1 MRLLP
6 LVLLSLLAAC
16 AIFPPSAP
24 DFSSIGKIY
33 DSSGRYG
40 TASVVGFFT
49 DGFLVLTCYHVVRI
63 ESSETPV
70 PLATGLTLV
79 LGGRSILDG
88 TVVWFDQE
96 ADTALVFF
104 ETDLRPDL
112 LELTAEDPEPYTR
125 GYAAG
130 YPLGMDS
137 LVVGDVLFQ
146 TSPDRITH
154 LTGPGASGGPV
165 FDENGKVCGIVY
177 SIRWPLVRSGF
188 GGKAMFGWI
197 TRISPLDS
205 VIEHLRTL

>member
-1 MRLLP
+1 MRLLS

-16 AIFPPSAP
+16 AIFPTSVP

-33 DSSGRYG
+33 NYEGRYG
-40 TASVVGFFT
+40 TASVVGFST

-79 LGGRSILDG
+79 LGERSIVDG
-88 TVVWFDQE
+88 TVVWFDPE
-96 ADTALVFF
+96 DDTALVFF
-104 ETDLRPDL
+104 ETDLRPAL
-112 LELTAEDPEPYTR
+112 LELTTEDPEPYTR

-130 YPLGMDS
+130 YPMGVGS

-146 TSPDRITH
+146 TSPSRIAH

-177 SIRWPLVRSGF
+177 SIRWPLVR
-188 GGKAMFGWI
+188 GGGRAMFGWI

>member
-6 LVLLSLLAAC
+6 LVLISLLAAC
-16 AIFPPSAP
+16 AIFPTSVP

-33 DSSGRYG
+33 NSRGHHG

-63 ESSETPV
+63 RSSELPV
-70 PLATGLTLV
+70 PLATGLILM
-79 LGGRSILDG
+79 LGDRSIFDG
-88 TVVWFDQE
+88 TVVWFDQK

-104 ETDLRPDL
+104 ETDLRPAL
-112 LELTAEDPEPYTR
+112 LELTTSDPEPYTR

-130 YPLGMDS
+130 YPLGRDS

-146 TSPDRITH
+146 AAPNRISH

-165 FDENGKVCGIVY
+165 FDENGKVCGIV
-177 SIRWPLVRSGF
+177 SSSFCPGIR
-188 GGKAMFGWI
+188 GGRGNSMFGWI
-197 TRISPLDS
+197 TNISLLDS
-205 VIEHLRTL
+205 VIDHLRTM